1 MERQIVHLDLD
12 TFFVSVERLI
22 NTKLIG
28 KPVLIGGTSDRAV
41 VASCSYEARQY
52 GVHSAMPMRLAR
64 QLCPDA
70 IIVRGDYDQYSKY
83 SKTITDILTE
93 AAPTIEKASIDE
105 FYLDIS
111 GLDRYF
117 GCLKWTKELRQK
129 VIKETGLPISFGLSE
144 NKTVSKVA
152 TGEAKPNGELDIP
165 IGNEKHFLAPLS
177 IKKIP
182 MVGDK
187 TYKQLRAMGLDK
199 IHVIQEMPAEL
210 MEQVLGEN
218 GRTIWN
224 KANGIDRSPV
234 IPYTEQKSMSTER
247 TFERDTT
254 DMLLLKKEL
263 ITMVDNLSFDLRK
276 NEKLTGCIAIK
287 IRYSNFDTHVK
298 QARIPYTSS
307 EITIVQKIL
316 ELFQQL
322 YSRRMMIRLIG
333 IKFSDLIS
341 GGMQIDLFNDSIEQ
355 VNLSRALDSIKNRFG
370 SSMVMK
376 AISL

>member
-22 NTKLIG
+22 NSKLIG

-199 IHVIQEMPAEL
+199 IRVIQEMPAEL

-234 IPYTEQKSMSTER
+234 IPYAEQKSMSTER

-254 DMLLLKKEL
+254 DMLLLRKEL

-370 SSMVMK
+370 SNMVMK

>member
-152 TGEAKPNGELDIP
+152 TSEAKPNGELDIP

-182 MVGDK
+182 MVGDN

-199 IHVIQEMPAEL
+199 IRVIQEMPAEL

-234 IPYTEQKSMSTER
+234 IPYAEQKSMSTER

-254 DMLLLKKEL
+254 DMLLLRKEL

-370 SSMVMK
+370 SNMVMK